1 MTELRSILDEA
12 VRQELI
18 SPEAGGRLLPFL
30 MERGVAVVGSG
41 VAEAQPAM
49 AAEGQAWSDTE
60 TPSFVRGFHD
70 VLITIGVVVALGGL
84 WGLAALYAVLPA
96 IIVLSEILVRRQRL
110 ALPAVSLT
118 IALFCWTF
126 LLMSFFFKPGI
137 SAFNDIGAEATQFVA
152 GFPIVLGLYYAR
164 YRVPLSLALCITSAL
179 ALVFTLLLRLMQWA
193 SGDPQFFSN
202 HPLLFAVVLVCAL
215 GLFATALY
223 FDLGDRLRRT
233 IRSDIAF
240 WLHLGAAPALL
251 FSVRLLMSF
260 DGNLLDV
267 AQAVSIKTP
276 IIVISVA
283 VLMLIGLVIDRR
295 AFVTSGLLSLGFA
308 IYGIF
313 RQGSATVDTYI
324 FTTLIVVGA
333 IVLIIGTGWMPLR
346 RIVLRAL
353 PLVISQRLPPAV
365 AGAVS

>member
-12 VRQELI
+12 AREGLI
-18 SPEAGGRLLPFL
+18 SPEAGDRLLPFL
-30 MERGVAVVGSG
+30 AERGVTVV
-41 VAEAQPAM
+41 EAQPVV
-49 AAEGQAWSDTE
+49 AEQEEQAWSDTE
-60 TPSFVRGFHD
+60 TPRFVRGFHD

-118 IALFCWTF
+118 IALFCWTV
-126 LLMSFFFKPGI
+126 LLMSFVFKPVVVSG
-137 SAFNDIGAEATQFVA
+137 FDDIARVMTQFVA
-152 GFPIVLGLYYAR
+152 GFPIILGAYYAL
-164 YRVPLSLALCITSAL
+164 YRVPLALALCIMSAL
-179 ALVFTLLLRLMQWA
+179 ALVLTLLLRLMQWA
-193 SGDPQFFSN
+193 SGDPAFFGH
-202 HPLLFAVVLVCAL
+202 HPIVLALVFLVCAL

-233 IRSDIAF
+233 TRSDIAF

-251 FSVRLLMSF
+251 YSVRLLISF

-267 AQAVSIKTP
+267 AQTVSIKTP
-276 IIVISVA
+276 IIVVSVA

-333 IVLIIGTGWMPLR
+333 IVLVIGTGWMPLR

-353 PLVISQRLPPAV
+353 PTVISQRLPPAV
-365 AGAVS
+365 SGAIA